1 MQVYLYDPNKRS
13 FCQTLTKFLNTLF
26 LVVSLLL
33 LTLYFSEFHLL
44 LLIDGAALTNCLM
57 LMIPNALY
65 LHQVNYGYL
74 KQYESRTQYIYA
86 VFLFYLS
93 VFNIIYVS
101 FRGVQQAIGELGVKN
116 IVN

>member
-1 MQVYLYDPNKRS
+1 M
-13 FCQTLTKFLNTLF
+13 
-26 LVVSLLL
+26 
-33 LTLYFSEFHLL
+33 TLYFSQFHLL

-65 LHQVNYGYL
+65 LHQCNYGYL
-74 KQYESRTQYIYA
+74 KQYESRTQYVYA

-101 FRGVQQAIGELGVKN
+101 FRGVQQGIGELGVKN